1 MKIKQTVISNYPIE
15 DLGIELEQVFNYNSE
30 LDREFKV
37 IHEGETNDGTPVLIS
52 KLIEILELM
61 KSEGC
66 NYVQIDTSRY
76 DGYEIHG
83 SKIES
88 FTESELEQLK
98 EKERQEEIKQ
108 LNLQK
113 VLMENRLSKV
123 IERMEN
129 I

>member
-15 DLGIELEQVFNYNSE
+15 DLGHELEQLFNYNPE
-30 LDREFKV
+30 VDEEFRV
-37 IHEGETNDGTPVLIS
+37 IHEGETNDGEPVLIS

-98 EKERQEEIKQ
+98 EKERQEEVKQ
-108 LNLQK
+108 LKLQK
-113 VLMENRLSKV
+113 VLIEQRLSKV